1 MRDVNA
7 GYIFRY
13 THANVASFFFIFV
26 YAQILKI
33 YFNNK
38 LNLLKLYKK
47 FNNRFTS
54 TFLYFLKNKIL
65 DQFLTIFK
73 PVQNS
78 LSKINNEKKRLSFD
92 TEFLQWFVGFTDAE
106 GSFWINLKN
115 NSEVHFVFQITLH
128 IEDSAVLYYIRD
140 KLDIGLVTIQGKT
153 CSYRVHAF
161 QTIVEILVP
170 IFDQYPL
177 LTHKQL
183 NYKDWREAILLK
195 KVAKEKGYKIDK
207 VIYNNILKLKNRMNN
222 LRTSYDAYN
231 LTKDMVNKY
240 WLLGFVEGDGSF
252 YFTNSKAVFSITQK
266 DKKVL

>member
-7 GYIFRY
+7 GYILRY

-115 NSEVHFVFQITLH
+115 NSEVHFVFQITL
-128 IEDSAVLYYIRD
+128 LY
-140 KLDIGLVTIQGKT
+140 KP
-153 CSYRVHAF
+153 F
-161 QTIVEILVP
+161 
-170 IFDQYPL
+170 
-177 LTHKQL
+177 
-183 NYKDWREAILLK
+183 
-195 KVAKEKGYKIDK
+195 
-207 VIYNNILKLKNRMNN
+207 
-222 LRTSYDAYN
+222 
-231 LTKDMVNKY
+231 
-240 WLLGFVEGDGSF
+240 
-252 YFTNSKAVFSITQK
+252 
-266 DKKVL
+266 

>member
-7 GYIFRY
+7 GYILRY

-78 LSKINNEKKRLSFD
+78 LSKINNEKKKIKFR
-92 TEFLQWFVGFTDAE
+92 
-106 GSFWINLKN
+106 
-115 NSEVHFVFQITLH
+115 
-128 IEDSAVLYYIRD
+128 
-140 KLDIGLVTIQGKT
+140 
-153 CSYRVHAF
+153 YRV
-161 QTIVEILVP
+161 
-170 IFDQYPL
+170 
-177 LTHKQL
+177 
-183 NYKDWREAILLK
+183 
-195 KVAKEKGYKIDK
+195 
-207 VIYNNILKLKNRMNN
+207 
-222 LRTSYDAYN
+222 SS
-231 LTKDMVNKY
+231 MVRRLY
-240 WLLGFVEGDGSF
+240 
-252 YFTNSKAVFSITQK
+252 
-266 DKKVL
+266 

>member
-7 GYIFRY
+7 GYILRY

-78 LSKINNEKKRLSFD
+78 LSKINNEKKD
-92 TEFLQWFVGFTDAE
+92 
-106 GSFWINLKN
+106 
-115 NSEVHFVFQITLH
+115 
-128 IEDSAVLYYIRD
+128 
-140 KLDIGLVTIQGKT
+140 
-153 CSYRVHAF
+153 
-161 QTIVEILVP
+161 
-170 IFDQYPL
+170 
-177 LTHKQL
+177 
-183 NYKDWREAILLK
+183 
-195 KVAKEKGYKIDK
+195 
-207 VIYNNILKLKNRMNN
+207 
-222 LRTSYDAYN
+222 
-231 LTKDMVNKY
+231 
-240 WLLGFVEGDGSF
+240 
-252 YFTNSKAVFSITQK
+252 
-266 DKKVL
+266 